1 MSPKAV
7 LQKHTWWA
15 LAAHGL
21 LGSGAAAARS
31 NPLTHTRCGQG
42 LLSTF
47 STTLVLCCLLVQREQ
62 SSWHMCEV
70 VGLTCCS
77 LCATP
82 AKGWVTEVLPTRGVY
97 CVDGIY
103 YSFFEVLM
111 DENKSEW
118 VQNEICL
125 LYIKLGNLRMQI
137 WLFKNMQINW
147 LSVWATLEKLAK
159 FGKVFLFDCKKYQ
172 SLHTCLDKVFK
183 KLKIWGRSSK

>member
-7 LQKHTWWA
+7 LQEHTWWA
-15 LAAHGL
+15 PAAHGL
-21 LGSGAAAARS
+21 LGSGAAAAQG

-47 STTLVLCCLLVQREQ
+47 STTLVRCCLLMQREQ
-62 SSWHMCEV
+62 SSWRTCQV
-70 VGLTCCS
+70 ICLTCCS
-77 LCATP
+77 VYATP
-82 AKGWVTEVLPTRGVY
+82 AKGWVTKLLPTYGVY

-103 YSFFEVLM
+103 YSFLEVLM
-111 DENKSEW
+111 NENKMEW

-147 LSVWATLEKLAK
+147 LPVWATVEKIAN
-159 FGKVFLFDCKKYQ
+159 FGKVFLFWLQKNINLC
-172 SLHTCLDKVFK
+172 
-183 KLKIWGRSSK
+183 IPI